1 MNSRQIQYAVL
12 LSEVGNFS
20 KLAEKLNI
28 TQPALSKQILSL
40 EKELG
45 VQLFDRNN
53 SPLTLTVA
61 GEYFV
66 EKAKEILYKEKQLLH
81 SMEQFKTG
89 VKGQL
94 VIGIT
99 PFRSAYMVS
108 KTIKVFREK
117 YPGVQVK
124 LLERSNNL
132 LKKDV
137 VDGKFDFAIVNL
149 PVDESQL
156 EIIPMEPD
164 KLVLVM
170 PKDFSERYPQ
180 FADKN
185 SCDFKDCEN
194 IPFAVVGKGQEMRI
208 LFDELC
214 NSSGVWPNIAAEV
227 ISLTTSWE
235 MVNAGITAA
244 ILPLQFVNAVN
255 TENNIK
261 IVELTNKINIRQ
273 PAIVYK
279 KGQFIS
285 EKAQYAISLLS

>member
-1 MNSRQIQYAVL
+1 MNSRQFQYVVL
-12 LSEVGNFS
+12 LSEVGSFS
-20 KLAEKLNI
+20 NLAEKLNI

-45 VQLFDRNN
+45 VQLFDRNTT
-53 SPLTLTVA
+53 PITLTAA

-66 EKAKEILYKEKQLLH
+66 AEAKDILYKKEQLLR
-81 SMEQFKTG
+81 SMEQFKLG
-89 VKGQL
+89 DKGQL

-108 KTIKVFREK
+108 ETIKVFREK
-117 YPGVQVK
+117 HPGVQVK
-124 LLERSNNL
+124 LVEEGNSL

-164 KLVLVM
+164 QLVLVM
-170 PKDFSERYPQ
+170 PKEFIEKYPQ
-180 FADKN
+180 FANKK
-185 SCDFKDCEN
+185 SCNFKDCAD
-194 IPFAVVGKGQEMRI
+194 IPFAVVSKGQEMRI

-214 NSSGVWPNIAAEV
+214 SSTGIRPNIAAEV

-235 MVNAGITAA
+235 MVNAGITAT
-244 ILPLQFVNAVN
+244 ILPLQFVNAVS

-261 IVELTNKINIRQ
+261 IVDLTNKVNIRQ

-285 EKAQYAISLLS
+285 QNAQYAISLLS